1 MQIIRPKHISVRNPQ
16 APGPRS
22 RLGSALCS
30 RRRRYDARRS
40 PIFAG
45 HLRSGVLCIQCRQAR
60 GGIPLVAISVRAC
73 MPGQRIFTSR
83 TGYWY
88 RFFNF
93 DLPEGSQ
100 GNTEADWRQW
110 RQTRFGHARSER
122 RRPQFAAHNSVR
134 PFENGLSLGGSSAPG
149 PCSRPFV
156 GCHRMRTCVHG
167 KPRNHGRTTRQ
178 RMSLRAATY

>member
-1 MQIIRPKHISVRNPQ
+1 MQSMIKRPKHTSVRNPQ

-22 RLGSALCS
+22 RSALCS
-30 RRRRYDARRS
+30 RRRRYDARVP
-40 PIFAG
+40 PIFNG

-83 TGYWY
+83 RGYWY

-100 GNTEADWRQW
+100 GNTEADWGHW
-110 RQTRFGHARSER
+110 GQTRFGHARSER
-122 RRPQFAAHNSVR
+122 RRPQFTAHKSVR
-134 PFENGLSLGGSSAPG
+134 PFENGLRSVGSSAT
-149 PCSRPFV
+149 RPRDGHQPAGDHALWPV
-156 GCHRMRTCVHG
+156 
-167 KPRNHGRTTRQ
+167 
-178 RMSLRAATY
+178 LY